1 MEFKDL
7 DPRLT
12 RALSK
17 LKFHKPTLVQAE
29 VIPLALARK
38 DILAR
43 ARTGSGKTAAYCL
56 PVIQNILISKEAL
69 KESPEN
75 AIRSIILV
83 PTRELAEQVT
93 QHVKSFIIYCSKEIK
108 VVNMASSAPVELQR
122 PILSELPD
130 IIVSTPSRLLA
141 SFEAQNL
148 DVRNTLESFVID
160 EADLVLSY
168 GYEEDIQKILTY
180 LPKIFQCYMM
190 SATLSQDVEKL
201 KHLFLRNPAILTLHE
216 NNEEI
221 KQLTQ
226 YCVRC
231 SEVDKFLLTYV
242 ILKLRLIKGKCIM
255 FVNDIDRCYRLKLFL
270 DQFSIRSCVLNSE
283 LPLNSRYHIVQEFN
297 KGIYDYIVATDEG
310 DYNSNRDS
318 EDEDEG
324 KTDNAEEEEE
334 NEKGEGGDDDDDD
347 DDDDDEKEDL
357 VDDEKKDTSS
367 KVKFILPEKNHNKK
381 KKDNNQEEERKKKN
395 SDKQKKD
402 NNNDDDNNNKKE
414 YGVSRG
420 IDFINVAAV
429 INFDFPISAK
439 AYTHRIGRTARAN
452 NKGMS
457 LSFVVPKE
465 LVGKQKNL
473 TSLTSKNDE
482 EIYAR
487 VEKQQTMIGAT
498 LKPYSFDM
506 KQVEGFRYRMED
518 ALRAVTRSSIKEAR
532 LKDIKLE
539 ILNSDKLKNHFESNP
554 NDLKIL
560 RHDAT
565 IHPSRVQQHMKNV
578 PPYLMPKIATPAGS
592 SSLVDDEYVPFR
604 KSQKKNKHHRNSG
617 SSFGLKKRKND
628 PLKSFSFSD
637 KNNKRQKKN

>member
-56 PVIQNILISKEAL
+56 PAI

-93 QHVKSFIIYCSKEIK
+93 QHIKCFIIYCSKEIK
-108 VVNMASSAPVELQR
+108 VVNIASSAPVELQR

-168 GYEEDIQKILTY
+168 GYEEDIQKIITY

-190 SATLSQDVEKL
+190 SATLRRRKIETFVFAESS
-201 KHLFLRNPAILTLHE
+201 T
-216 NNEEI
+216 
-221 KQLTQ
+221 
-226 YCVRC
+226 C
-231 SEVDKFLLTYV
+231 SEADKFLLTYV

-318 EDEDEG
+318 EDEDEDER
-324 KTDNAEEEEE
+324 KT
-334 NEKGEGGDDDDDD
+334 
-347 DDDDDEKEDL
+347 
-357 VDDEKKDTSS
+357 
-367 KVKFILPEKNHNKK
+367 
-381 KKDNNQEEERKKKN
+381 EERKKKN

-402 NNNDDDNNNKKE
+402 DDNNNNKKE

-420 IDFINVAAV
+420 IDFINVSAV

-457 LSFVVPKE
+457 LSFIVPKE

-473 TSLTSKNDE
+473 TSPTSKNDE

-487 VEKQQTMIGAT
+487 VEKQQTMMGAT

-532 LKDIKLE
+532 LKD
-539 ILNSDKLKNHFESNP
+539 NHFEGNP

-592 SSLVDDEYVPFR
+592 SSLIDDDGVGNVPFR
-604 KSQKKNKHHRNSG
+604 KSKKNNKHHRNFG

-628 PLKSFSFSD
+628 PLKSFSFSG